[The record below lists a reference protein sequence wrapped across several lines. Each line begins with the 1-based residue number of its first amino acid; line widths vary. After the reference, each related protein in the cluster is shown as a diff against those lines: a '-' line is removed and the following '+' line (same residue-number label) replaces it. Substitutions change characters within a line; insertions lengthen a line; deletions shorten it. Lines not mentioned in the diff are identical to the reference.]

1 MASRKS
7 RRKSRKSRSKKD
19 VASKKVGSKKVQKKI
34 SKKPRKVKGD
44 GRRKSVLK
52 GLSAKKNV
60 SAMKRSGK
68 GLFKPKKQS
77 NALSDVTGTDKKI
90 PRTEVTRRLWK
101 YIKDEGL
108 NDGRTI
114 RTDAKLKKVFGGRS
128 SIDMLKMGGYVSQH
142 LSD

>member
-7 RRKSRKSRSKKD
+7 RRKSRSSKKD
-19 VASKKVGSKKVQKKI
+19 VTSKSKKGSKRVKKLI
-34 SKKPRKVKGD
+34 SKRPRKVKGD

-68 GLFKPKKQS
+68 GLFKPKTQS
-77 NALSDVTGTDKKI
+77 DELSDVTGTDKKI